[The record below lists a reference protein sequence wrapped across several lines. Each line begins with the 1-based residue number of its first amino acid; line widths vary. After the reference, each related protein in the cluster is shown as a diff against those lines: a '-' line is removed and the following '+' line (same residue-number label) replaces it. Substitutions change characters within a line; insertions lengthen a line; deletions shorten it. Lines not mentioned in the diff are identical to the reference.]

1 MRKLIPCILIL
12 MLWFG
17 CDDSL
22 INPIS
27 DTPQKTIEDISHAPV
42 DWISFSPDGE
52 YMISASP
59 EDENFWSNIIVR
71 NVSNS
76 NFDTTIK
83 YQIPDS
89 VITRQFTVVSSGIL
103 TENFNTTEKY
113 FIVGRKNGVN
123 LYEFRTTGGAKLF
136 RSISIPGDV
145 TQLALY
151 NDSLL
156 VCGNNIGAI
165 KIWDLKNDRLVRS
178 ITAHAGAISGIL
190 ITQNG
195 KTIITSSFDNS
206 LTIWRVSDGKAL
218 HTMYHDN
225 SVTGISISPDE
236 KYLVSVGLDKN
247 IHLWNPISGDWYR
260 TIKDNDWINA
270 VAFSPDKSTIATGG
284 DDNIVK
290 LWDVSTGK
298 KITAINN
305 HSGRI
310 LALAY
315 SKDGKYLA
323 SSASDKKII
332 ITEMK

>member
-1 MRKLIPCILIL
+1 MRKLISCIFIL
-12 MLWFG
+12 VLWFG

-22 INPIS
+22 INPLA
-27 DTPQKTIEDISHAPV
+27 DTPQKTIVDNTHNPT
-42 DWISFSPDGE
+42 DWISFSPDGN
-52 YMISASP
+52 YMITASP
-59 EDENFWSNIIVR
+59 DDENFYSNIIVR
-71 NVSNS
+71 NVSNFK
-76 NFDTTIK
+76 FDTTIK
-83 YQIPDS
+83 YQIPDTF
-89 VITRQFTVVSSGIL
+89 ITIQSTKVYSGIL
-103 TENFNTTEKY
+103 TEDFKTTEKY
-113 FIVGRKNGVN
+113 FIVGCYGGLKI
-123 LYEFRTTGGAKLF
+123 YEFRTTGTAKLF
-136 RSISIPGDV
+136 ESISMSGNVI
-145 TQLALY
+145 QLALY

-156 VCGNNIGAI
+156 VYGNNIGAI
-165 KIWDLKNDRLVRS
+165 KIWDLKNNRLVRS
-178 ITAHAGAISGIL
+178 ITAHTGAISGIL

-236 KYLVSVGLDKN
+236 KYLVSVSLDKN

-323 SSASDKKII
+323 SSAADKKII

>member
-1 MRKLIPCILIL
+1 MRKLIPCIFIL
-12 MLWFG
+12 VLWFG
-17 CDDSL
+17 CDDNL
-22 INPIS
+22 ISPLADI
-27 DTPQKTIEDISHAPV
+27 PQKTIEDLSHSPV
-42 DWISFSPDGE
+42 DWISFSPDGN
-52 YMISASP
+52 YMITVSP
-59 EDENFWSNIIVR
+59 EDETSWSNIIVR
-71 NVSNS
+71 NVSNYK
-76 NFDTTIK
+76 FDTTTK
-83 YQIPDS
+83 YQIPDTF
-89 VITRQFTVVSSGIL
+89 ITRQFTMVYSGIL
-103 TENFNTTEKY
+103 TENFKTTEKY
-113 FIVGRKNGVN
+113 FIVGRRAGANI
-123 LYEFRTTGGAKLF
+123 YEFRTTGTANLF
-136 RSISIPGDV
+136 KSILMSGEV
-145 TQLALY
+145 VKLALY

-178 ITAHAGAISGIL
+178 ITAHTGSISGIL

-195 KTIITSSFDNS
+195 KTIITSSYDNS
-206 LTIWRVSDGKAL
+206 IIIWRVSDGKAL

-298 KITAINN
+298 KIIAINN

-323 SSASDKKII
+323 SSATDKKII